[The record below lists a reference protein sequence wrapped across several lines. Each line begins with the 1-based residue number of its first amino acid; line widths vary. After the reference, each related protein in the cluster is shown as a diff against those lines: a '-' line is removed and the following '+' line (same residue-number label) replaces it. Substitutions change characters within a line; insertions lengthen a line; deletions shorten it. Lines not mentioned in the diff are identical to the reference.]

1 MTSSRILGLLAIPV
15 LFLILLYAAETRP
28 GYFTDFNYLGGLLL
42 LEVLVF
48 TLWHYERWLFAVLML
63 SFLWAGSNMPL
74 WTAGNVVRW
83 FFLGF
88 GALVGLVKWGKL
100 DRRHHFSALHLV
112 ALLCVLSAAVSSMVS
127 TRPQMALLKSLSL
140 FLLFLYGSCGARVAL
155 AGREPAFFRGLLT
168 ACEVVSYLSG
178 FLYLVMRFEVFG
190 NPNSLGAIMGV
201 VIIPILLWGVL
212 ITEDRNVRQR
222 RTIALCL
229 ATYLLFFSV
238 CRAGILACAVAAT
251 ILCILLRRQQL
262 FLKGAFIL
270 VFLLAAV
277 AVVRPSYFSELVS
290 SFTADVIYKGKPAEL
305 GVFGSRKSPWQDT
318 ADVIRESPWFGSGFG
333 TDMVDAPTAWDTN
346 FRTIEEA
353 NREHGNSYLA
363 LVQYVGLAG
372 VIPFAV
378 LLSLVLGLIVR
389 TCRWIRRSADPRN
402 YALPL
407 VLVCI
412 AGLAHAVF
420 EDWLFAVGYYLTVFF
435 WTFVFLLYDLQPQ
448 PAEESVVYV
457 SGGNRA
463 SLPARP
469 VPLTANQLTVDQL
482 NVNSLNANQ

>member
-1 MTSSRILGLLAIPV
+1 VTSSRILALLAIPV
-15 LFLILLYAAETRP
+15 LCLILLYTAETRP
-28 GYFTDFNYLGGLLL
+28 GYFTDFNYLGAVFV
-42 LEVLVF
+42 LEILVF
-48 TLWHYERWLFAVLML
+48 TIWHYEKWFFVILMIT
-63 SFLWAGSNMPL
+63 FLWAGSNLPL
-74 WTAGNVVRW
+74 WNAGNVVRW

-88 GALVGLVKWGKL
+88 GALVGFVKWGKL
-100 DRRHHFSALHLV
+100 DRRHHFSSLHV
-112 ALLCVLSAAVSSMVS
+112 IALLCVLSAAVSSMVS
-127 TRPQMALLKSLSL
+127 TRPEMALLKSLSL
-140 FLLFLYGSCGARVAL
+140 FLLFLYGSFGARVAM
-155 AGREPAFFRGLLT
+155 AGRESSFVGGLLT

-178 FLYLVMRFEVFG
+178 LLYLVFGFEIFG
-190 NPNSLGAIMGV
+190 NMNSLGAIMGV

-222 RTIALCL
+222 RTLALCL

-251 ILCILLRRQQL
+251 VLCILLRRQHL

-270 VFLLAAV
+270 VFLLTAV
-277 AVVRPSYFSELVS
+277 AVVQPTYFGSLIS
-290 SFTADVIYKGKPAEL
+290 SFTADVVYKGKPAEL
-305 GVFGSRKSPWQDT
+305 GVLGSRTSPWTDT
-318 ADVIRESPWFGSGFG
+318 ADVIRESPWFGIGFG
-333 TDMVDAPTAWDTN
+333 TDIVDAPTAWDSN
-346 FRTIEEA
+346 VRTIEEG

-389 TCRWIRRSADPRN
+389 ACRWIRRSADPRN

-412 AGLAHAVF
+412 AGLVHAIF

-448 PAEESVVYV
+448 PAEDPVVYV
-457 SGGNRA
+457 SRGNRA
-463 SLPARP
+463 SLATRP
-469 VPLTANQLTVDQL
+469 VQLPADQLTANQL
-482 NVNSLNANQ
+482 NANQ

>member
-15 LFLILLYAAETRP
+15 LFLTLLYAAETRP
-28 GYFTDFNYLGGLLL
+28 GYFTNFNYLGGLLL
-42 LEVLVF
+42 LEVLAV
-48 TLWHYERWLFAVLML
+48 TLWNYEKWFFAVLMM
-63 SFLWAGSNMPL
+63 SFLWAGSNLPL
-74 WTAGNVVRW
+74 WSAGNVVRW

-88 GALVGLVKWGKL
+88 GALVGLVKWGKV

-112 ALLCVLSAAVSSMVS
+112 ALLCVLAAAVSSSVS
-127 TRPQMALLKSLSL
+127 TRSEMSLLKSLSL

-155 AGREPAFFRGLLT
+155 AGRESAFFRGLLT

-178 FLYLVMRFEVFG
+178 FLYLVLRFEVFG
-190 NPNSLGAIMGV
+190 NPNSLGAVMGV

-229 ATYLLFFSV
+229 ATFLLFFSL
-238 CRAGILACAVAAT
+238 CRAGILASAVAAT
-251 ILCILLRRQQL
+251 ILCVVLRRQQL
-262 FLKGAFIL
+262 FLKGAFLL
-270 VFLLAAV
+270 VFLVTVV
-277 AVVRPSYFSELVS
+277 AVVQPAQFDKLIAA
-290 SFTADVIYKGKPAEL
+290 FTEDVIYKGKPET
-305 GVFGSRKSPWQDT
+305 GVFGSRRSPWTET

-333 TDMVDAPTAWDTN
+333 TDMVTAPTAWDSN

-353 NREHGNSYLA
+353 NHEHGNSYLA

-372 VIPFAV
+372 VIPFAI
-378 LLSLVLGLIVR
+378 LLLLVLGLIVR
-389 TCRWIRRSADPRN
+389 TCSWIRRSADPRN

-412 AGLAHAVF
+412 AGLVHAVF

-448 PAEESVVYV
+448 PVEQSIVYV
-457 SGGNRA
+457 SKG
-463 SLPARP
+463 SLAARP
-469 VPLTANQLTVDQL
+469 VPMSANQLTPDQL
-482 NVNSLNANQ
+482 TGNQ